1 MTVTG
6 GELEVAG
13 VSLNTAEW
21 DKEQLWYITHPGNQR
36 EFYSNYD
43 YDNSCTR
50 FSQELFI
57 SKILK
62 GNVQSLSKSYMKKK
76 KNSHHFNF
84 LQKVSLS
91 KKTVQRFNNTRS
103 ISGKFKPLN
112 FWFTSL
118 ASANPRSL
126 RKGAICMWNLGEKF
140 LRLNPL
146 GECGMASFCKDI

>member
-1 MTVTG
+1 MTVTR

-21 DKEQLWYITHPGNQR
+21 DKEQLWYITHPGNQW

-76 KNSHHFNF
+76 NSHHFNF
-84 LQKVSLS
+84 LQKVNVS
-91 KKTVQRFNNTRS
+91 KKIVERFNNTRS
-103 ISGKFKPLN
+103 ISGKSKLLN

-118 ASANPRSL
+118 VPANPRSL
-126 RKGAICMWNLGEKF
+126 KMGAICMWNLGEKF
-140 LRLNPL
+140 FRLNLL